1 MDSLWG
7 LEKRS
12 RKEKIMAVRLQKP
25 RRKGPTTVSFD
36 PEAFL
41 GRIEA
46 GKTTKDCGG
55 KHVVFDQG
63 DKADSVY
70 YLTSGRVKLTVV
82 SARGREAIVGILE
95 EGSFFGEGCL
105 AGQSLR
111 MSTAITLQAS
121 VLTRVEKT
129 TMVRVLR
136 QEPEFSSLFIAYLL
150 SRNVR
155 IEEDLVDQLFNSS
168 EKRLARILLLLAHYG
183 KESKPEEVI
192 PKISQE
198 TLASMVGTTRS
209 RVSFFMNRFK
219 KMGFIHYNGGMQV
232 NKTLLSVVLR
242 D

>member
-1 MDSLWG
+1 MQD
-7 LEKRS
+7 RS
-12 RKEKIMAVRLQKP
+12 RKPTRTKP
-25 RRKGPTTVSFD
+25 ARKRPSALSFD

-41 GRIEA
+41 SRIEA
-46 GKTTKDCGG
+46 GKTTRDYRSKQ
-55 KHVVFDQG
+55 VIFDQG
-63 DKADSVY
+63 DEADSVY
-70 YLTSGRVKLTVV
+70 YVSSGRVKITVV
-82 SARGREAIVGILE
+82 SARGKEAIVGLLE
-95 EGSFFGEGCL
+95 GGSFFGEGCL
-105 AGQSLR
+105 AGQALR
-111 MSTAITLQAS
+111 MSTATTLQSS
-121 VLTRVEKT
+121 VLTRVAKA

-136 QEPEFSSLFIAYLL
+136 QEPEFSSLFIAHLL

-183 KESKPEEVI
+183 KESKPETVI

-198 TLASMVGTTRS
+198 ALASMVGTTRS

-219 KMGFIHYNGGMQV
+219 KMGFIRYNGTMQV